1 MPYRNENLLRPFTL
15 GSQAQ
20 RRKIQTVKKAVNEKN
35 RSQFF
40 DRQLYDIIGQCESL
54 QRVGWKSIYDENE
67 DFRNKQA
74 VLHAKEQMNRQ
85 D

>member
-40 DRQLYDIIGQCESL
+40 DR
-54 QRVGWKSIYDENE
+54 
-67 DFRNKQA
+67 
-74 VLHAKEQMNRQ
+74 
-85 D
+85 